1 MSWLKKLTEGLKKT
15 SSSAK
20 SKISGIFIGKKIDTD
35 TIESLEEALISSDL
49 GVSASQKIV
58 KEFEKNYSG
67 KTSDQEE
74 LLEALSKSITNIL
87 EPLEK
92 ELIVSDDYHPHI
104 MMLVGVNGSG
114 KTTTAGKLA
123 KRFSQQGKKVILVA
137 ADTFRAAAIEQL
149 KGWAEKTSVEL
160 ISAERGADPAALVYQ
175 SIEKARIQK
184 TDLILIDT
192 AGRLQ
197 NRIELMEELAK
208 IVRVIKKLEPEAPH
222 DSLIVLDGTVG
233 QNALSQLKAFLDVAA
248 ITGLIMTKLDGSAR
262 GGVLVALAEEFG
274 LPIHLIGVGE
284 TAEDLQDFNAI
295 AYSRALLGL
304 TLDDYRDYKLIS
316 KIIKY
321 FWSKN
326 IKYFSCKEI
335 LDYLFKNKSLLQIN
349 KDVKRKGDN

>member
-20 SKISGIFIGKKIDTD
+20 SKLSGIFIGKKIDAD
-35 TIESLEEALISSDL
+35 TMESLEEALISSDL

-74 LLEALSKSITNIL
+74 LLEALSKSISNIL

-92 ELIVSDDYHPHI
+92 ELIVSDDHHPHI

-149 KGWAEKTSVEL
+149 RGWAEKTSVEL

-175 SIEKARIQK
+175 SIEKARIQN

-197 NRIELMEELAK
+197 NRKELMEELAK

-274 LPIHLIGVGE
+274 VPIHLIGVGE
-284 TAEDLQDFNAI
+284 TAEDLQDFNAM

-304 TLDDYRDYKLIS
+304 TLED
-316 KIIKY
+316 
-321 FWSKN
+321 
-326 IKYFSCKEI
+326 
-335 LDYLFKNKSLLQIN
+335 
-349 KDVKRKGDN
+349 

>member
-20 SKISGIFIGKKIDTD
+20 SKLSGIFIGKKIDAD
-35 TIESLEEALISSDL
+35 TMESLEEALISSDL

-74 LLEALSKSITNIL
+74 LLEALSKSISNIL

-92 ELIVSDDYHPHI
+92 ELIVSDDHHPHI

-208 IVRVIKKLEPEAPH
+208 IVRVIKKLEPEGPH

-274 LPIHLIGVGE
+274 LPIHLVGVGE

-304 TLDDYRDYKLIS
+304 TLED
-316 KIIKY
+316 
-321 FWSKN
+321 
-326 IKYFSCKEI
+326 
-335 LDYLFKNKSLLQIN
+335 
-349 KDVKRKGDN
+349 

>member
-1 MSWLKKLTEGLKKT
+1 MVKKLTEGLKKT

-20 SKISGIFIGKKIDTD
+20 SKISGIFIGKKIDAD

-67 KTSDQEE
+67 KTSNQEE

-284 TAEDLQDFNAI
+284 TAEDLQDFNAM

-304 TLDDYRDYKLIS
+304 TLED
-316 KIIKY
+316 
-321 FWSKN
+321 
-326 IKYFSCKEI
+326 
-335 LDYLFKNKSLLQIN
+335 
-349 KDVKRKGDN
+349 

>member
-20 SKISGIFIGKKIDTD
+20 SKLSGIFIGKKIDAD
-35 TIESLEEALISSDL
+35 TMESLEEALISSDL

-74 LLEALSKSITNIL
+74 LLEALSKSISNIL

-92 ELIVSDDYHPHI
+92 ELIVSDDHHTHI
-104 MMLVGVNGSG
+104 MMLDGVNGSG

-284 TAEDLQDFNAI
+284 TAEDLQDFNAM

-304 TLDDYRDYKLIS
+304 TLED
-316 KIIKY
+316 
-321 FWSKN
+321 
-326 IKYFSCKEI
+326 
-335 LDYLFKNKSLLQIN
+335 
-349 KDVKRKGDN
+349 

>member
-20 SKISGIFIGKKIDTD
+20 SKLSGIFIGKKIDAD
-35 TIESLEEALISSDL
+35 TMESLEEALISSDL

-74 LLEALSKSITNIL
+74 LLEALSKSISNIL
-87 EPLEK
+87 KPLEK
-92 ELIVSDDYHPHI
+92 ELIVSDDYNPHI

-284 TAEDLQDFNAI
+284 TAEDLQDFNAM

-304 TLDDYRDYKLIS
+304 TLED
-316 KIIKY
+316 
-321 FWSKN
+321 
-326 IKYFSCKEI
+326 
-335 LDYLFKNKSLLQIN
+335 
-349 KDVKRKGDN
+349 

>member
-1 MSWLKKLTEGLKKT
+1 MGWLKKLTEGLKKT

-20 SKISGIFIGKKIDTD
+20 SKLSGIFIGKKIDAD
-35 TIESLEEALISSDL
+35 TMESLEEALISSDL

-74 LLEALSKSITNIL
+74 LLEALSKSISNIL

-92 ELIVSDDYHPHI
+92 ELIVSDDHHPHI

-284 TAEDLQDFNAI
+284 TAEDLQDFNAM

-304 TLDDYRDYKLIS
+304 TLED
-316 KIIKY
+316 
-321 FWSKN
+321 
-326 IKYFSCKEI
+326 
-335 LDYLFKNKSLLQIN
+335 
-349 KDVKRKGDN
+349 

>member
-67 KTSDQEE
+67 KTSNQEE
-74 LLEALSKSITNIL
+74 LLEALSKSISNIL

-92 ELIVSDDYHPHI
+92 ELIVSDDHHPHI

-208 IVRVIKKLEPEAPH
+208 IIRVIKKLEPEAPH

-284 TAEDLQDFNAI
+284 TAEDLQDFNAM

-304 TLDDYRDYKLIS
+304 TLED
-316 KIIKY
+316 
-321 FWSKN
+321 
-326 IKYFSCKEI
+326 
-335 LDYLFKNKSLLQIN
+335 
-349 KDVKRKGDN
+349 

>member
-67 KTSDQEE
+67 KTSNQEE

-233 QNALSQLKAFLDVAA
+233 QNALSQLKAFLEVAA

-304 TLDDYRDYKLIS
+304 TLED
-316 KIIKY
+316 
-321 FWSKN
+321 
-326 IKYFSCKEI
+326 
-335 LDYLFKNKSLLQIN
+335 
-349 KDVKRKGDN
+349 

>member
-20 SKISGIFIGKKIDTD
+20 SKLSGIFVGKKIDANTM
-35 TIESLEEALISSDL
+35 ESLEEALISSDL

-74 LLEALSKSITNIL
+74 LLEALSKSISNIL

-92 ELIVSDDYHPHI
+92 ELIVSDDHHPHI

-208 IVRVIKKLEPEAPH
+208 IIRVIKKLEPEAPH

-304 TLDDYRDYKLIS
+304 TLED
-316 KIIKY
+316 
-321 FWSKN
+321 
-326 IKYFSCKEI
+326 
-335 LDYLFKNKSLLQIN
+335 
-349 KDVKRKGDN
+349 

>member
-20 SKISGIFIGKKIDTD
+20 SKLSGIFIGKKIDAD
-35 TIESLEEALISSDL
+35 TMESLEEALISSDL

-74 LLEALSKSITNIL
+74 LLEALSKSISNIL

-92 ELIVSDDYHPHI
+92 ELIVSDDHHPHI

-123 KRFSQQGKKVILVA
+123 KRFSEQGKKVILVA
-137 ADTFRAAAIEQL
+137 ADTFRAAAIDQL

-284 TAEDLQDFNAI
+284 TAEDLQDFNAM

-304 TLDDYRDYKLIS
+304 TLED
-316 KIIKY
+316 
-321 FWSKN
+321 
-326 IKYFSCKEI
+326 
-335 LDYLFKNKSLLQIN
+335 
-349 KDVKRKGDN
+349 

>member
-20 SKISGIFIGKKIDTD
+20 SKLSGIFIGKKIDAD
-35 TIESLEEALISSDL
+35 TMESLEEALISSDL

-67 KTSDQEE
+67 KTSNQEE
-74 LLEALSKSITNIL
+74 LLEALSKSISNIL

-92 ELIVSDDYHPHI
+92 ELIVSNDHHPHI

-123 KRFSQQGKKVILVA
+123 KRFSEQGKKVILVA

-284 TAEDLQDFNAI
+284 TAEDLQDFNAM

-304 TLDDYRDYKLIS
+304 TLED
-316 KIIKY
+316 
-321 FWSKN
+321 
-326 IKYFSCKEI
+326 
-335 LDYLFKNKSLLQIN
+335 
-349 KDVKRKGDN
+349 

>member
-20 SKISGIFIGKKIDTD
+20 SKLSGIFVGKKIDANTM
-35 TIESLEEALISSDL
+35 ESLEEALISSDL

-149 KGWAEKTSVEL
+149 RGWAEKTSVEL

-304 TLDDYRDYKLIS
+304 TLED
-316 KIIKY
+316 
-321 FWSKN
+321 
-326 IKYFSCKEI
+326 
-335 LDYLFKNKSLLQIN
+335 
-349 KDVKRKGDN
+349 

>member
-20 SKISGIFIGKKIDTD
+20 SKLSGIFVGKKIDAD
-35 TIESLEEALISSDL
+35 TMESLEEALISSDL

-58 KEFEKNYSG
+58 NEFEKNYSG
-67 KTSDQEE
+67 KTSNQEE
-74 LLEALSKSITNIL
+74 LLEALSKSISNIL

-92 ELIVSDDYHPHI
+92 ELIVSVDHHPHI

-123 KRFSQQGKKVILVA
+123 NRFSRQGKKVILVA

-284 TAEDLQDFNAI
+284 TAEDLQDFNAM

-304 TLDDYRDYKLIS
+304 TLED
-316 KIIKY
+316 
-321 FWSKN
+321 
-326 IKYFSCKEI
+326 
-335 LDYLFKNKSLLQIN
+335 
-349 KDVKRKGDN
+349 

>member
-20 SKISGIFIGKKIDTD
+20 SKISGIFIEKKIDTD

-74 LLEALSKSITNIL
+74 LLEALSKSISNIL

-197 NRIELMEELAK
+197 NRKELMEELAK

-284 TAEDLQDFNAI
+284 TAEDLQDFNAM

-304 TLDDYRDYKLIS
+304 TLED
-316 KIIKY
+316 
-321 FWSKN
+321 
-326 IKYFSCKEI
+326 
-335 LDYLFKNKSLLQIN
+335 
-349 KDVKRKGDN
+349 

>member
-1 MSWLKKLTEGLKKT
+1 MSWLKKLTEGLRR
-15 SSSAK
+15 SSSAAK
-20 SKISGIFIGKKIDTD
+20 SKLSGIFIGKKIDAD
-35 TIESLEEALISSDL
+35 TMESLEEALISSDL

-74 LLEALSKSITNIL
+74 LLEALSKSISNIL

-92 ELIVSDDYHPHI
+92 DLIVSDDHHPHI

-123 KRFSQQGKKVILVA
+123 KRFSRQGKKVILVA

-160 ISAERGADPAALVYQ
+160 ISAEKGTDPAALVYQ

-304 TLDDYRDYKLIS
+304 TLED
-316 KIIKY
+316 
-321 FWSKN
+321 
-326 IKYFSCKEI
+326 
-335 LDYLFKNKSLLQIN
+335 
-349 KDVKRKGDN
+349 

>member
-20 SKISGIFIGKKIDTD
+20 SKLSGIFIGKKIDAD
-35 TIESLEEALISSDL
+35 TMESLEEALISSDL

-74 LLEALSKSITNIL
+74 LLEALSKSISNIL

-92 ELIVSDDYHPHI
+92 ELIVSDDHHPHI

-274 LPIHLIGVGE
+274 LPIHLVGVGE

-304 TLDDYRDYKLIS
+304 T
-316 KIIKY
+316 
-321 FWSKN
+321 FEN
-326 IKYFSCKEI
+326 
-335 LDYLFKNKSLLQIN
+335 
-349 KDVKRKGDN
+349 